1 MSGTATIPGYTYGQP
16 GVARSPLTL
25 AELQDL
31 EKALLFQDEDRK
43 YLEMAGEVLADQVE
57 QILDLWYGFVGSQ
70 PHLVKYFLDAQGQPI
85 PEYLAAVRK
94 RFGQW
99 ILDTCRRP
107 HDQAWLDYQYEI
119 GLRHHRTKK
128 NQTDGV
134 AAATAI
140 VPLRYLI
147 AFIVPITVTI
157 RDFLARKGHSPQ
169 EVDKMYHAWFKA
181 VALQVALWALPYA
194 KEGDY

>member
-16 GVARSPLTL
+16 DVARSPLTL

-43 YLEMAGEVLADQVE
+43 YLAMAGEVLADQVE
-57 QILDLWYGFVGSQ
+57 QILDVWYGFVASQ

-85 PEYLAAVRK
+85 AEYLAAVRK

-128 NQTDGV
+128 NRTDGV

-169 EVDKMYHAWFKA
+169 QVDKMYHAWFKA
-181 VALQVALWALPYA
+181 VTLQVALWALPYA
-194 KEGDY
+194 REGDY

>member
-1 MSGTATIPGYTYGQP
+1 MSTASAIPGYTYGQP
-16 GVARSPLTL
+16 SVPQSPVTLT
-25 AELQDL
+25 EL
-31 EKALLFQDEDRK
+31 EEIKKALLFGEEDLR
-43 YLEMAGEVLADQVE
+43 YLRLAGEVLADQME
-57 QILDLWYGFVGSQ
+57 QILDVWYGFVGSQ
-70 PHLVKYFLDAQGQPI
+70 PHLVQYFLNAQGEPI
-85 PEYLAAVRK
+85 AEYLAAVRR

-107 HDQAWLDYQYEI
+107 HDQHWLNYQYEI

-134 AAATAI
+134 AAATQI

-147 AFIVPITVTI
+147 AFIVPITITI
-157 RDFLARKGHSPQ
+157 RDFLAKKGHSAE

-181 VALQVALWALPYA
+181 VTLQVILWSYPYA
-194 KEGDY
+194 KEGDF